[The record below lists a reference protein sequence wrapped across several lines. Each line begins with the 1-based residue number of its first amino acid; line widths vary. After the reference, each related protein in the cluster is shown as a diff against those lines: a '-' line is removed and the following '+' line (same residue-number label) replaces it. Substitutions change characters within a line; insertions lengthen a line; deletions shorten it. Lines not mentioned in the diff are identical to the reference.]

1 MSIRTILVPLG
12 GGLGDR
18 SALDAAVQVARPLGG
33 HITALHVEIDP
44 DEAMVGLPA
53 TGFYLS
59 DSFCAELEQANV
71 AGETVPRRVFEQWRA
86 QHHLALV
93 EGPGYVHSGSAAF
106 VVDHGIDA
114 LRARALT
121 ADLVVCPLFSP
132 EQGGPPAAFET
143 ALIDAGRPVL
153 AVPGPDGPVRN
164 LEGVITVAWSASR
177 EGFQALTAALPLI
190 RGAREV
196 VVLHAGDWQIADLQ
210 PIMDYLAWHGVSAR
224 GDVLPGGENPGQTL
238 LDEAKRL
245 GTDLLVMGG
254 YTHSRTRER
263 LFGGVTQHMLHRSD
277 IPLLLSH

>member
-1 MSIRTILVPLG
+1 MSIRTILVPLDG
-12 GGLGDR
+12 GPGDR

-33 HITALHVEIDP
+33 HITALHVEIGP

-59 DSFCAELEQANV
+59 DSFCAELERANV

-93 EGPGYVHSGSAAF
+93 EGPGYVHGGSAAF
-106 VVDHGIDA
+106 VVDQGIDA
-114 LRARALT
+114 LCARALT

-132 EQGGPPAAFET
+132 EQGGPPPAFET
-143 ALIDAGRPVL
+143 ALFDAGRPVL
-153 AVPGPDGPVRN
+153 VVPRAAAVRN
-164 LEGVITVAWSASR
+164 FEGVITVAWSASR
-177 EGFQALTAALPLI
+177 EGFRALTAALPLI

-224 GDVLPGGENPGQTL
+224 GDVLPGGENPGQAL
-238 LDEAKRL
+238 LDAAKRL

-263 LFGGVTQHMLHRSD
+263 IFGGVTRHMLHQSD
-277 IPLLLSH
+277 VPLWLSH